1 MVSFEMRR
9 AGWRVGLTGWP
20 RYDSKMP
27 WGDDPFDR
35 LSILEELEA
44 ISSGG
49 AIFVEA
55 DLSDVGAPQVIF
67 DQVEEELG
75 NVDALINV
83 HTHSMPGGLL
93 EISAAEFDRHMAVNA
108 RGTFLMSAE
117 YARRWHGVPGSGRI
131 VNFTSSLPL
140 TGEIAYA
147 ASKGATEWLTVA
159 AASELA
165 GRGITV
171 NAVNPGPN
179 NTGWMSQELKHRVA
193 SKSPLGRLGT
203 PMDVAKLIVFL
214 CSPAGGWITGQ
225 ILNCDGGW
233 DRLRC

>member
-1 MVSFEMRR
+1 
-9 AGWRVGLTGWP
+9 
-20 RYDSKMP
+20 MP

-35 LSILEELEA
+35 LSILEELEV

-93 EISAAEFDRHMAVNA
+93 EISAAEFDRHMVVNA
-108 RGTFLMSAE
+108 RGTFLMTAE
-117 YARRWHGVPGSGRI
+117 YARRWHGVPGSGRV

-147 ASKGATEWLTVA
+147 ASKGATE
-159 AASELA
+159 
-165 GRGITV
+165 
-171 NAVNPGPN
+171 
-179 NTGWMSQELKHRVA
+179 
-193 SKSPLGRLGT
+193 
-203 PMDVAKLIVFL
+203 
-214 CSPAGGWITGQ
+214 
-225 ILNCDGGW
+225 
-233 DRLRC
+233 